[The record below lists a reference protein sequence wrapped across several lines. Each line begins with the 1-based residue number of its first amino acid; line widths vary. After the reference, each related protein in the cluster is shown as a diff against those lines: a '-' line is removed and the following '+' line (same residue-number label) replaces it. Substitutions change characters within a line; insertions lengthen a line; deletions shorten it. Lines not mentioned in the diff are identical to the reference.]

1 MKPVAVLR
9 ALQVTVRATKLRTPL
24 SLEILIAGFALVAL
38 LVVQWMLSAAI
49 QGTNYYG
56 VDGKM
61 AQATILTMFEFGSWF
76 EINNINPI
84 EGVGSQLLPMNV
96 WANPAYWPFALV
108 DKELATDLS
117 AMVALTIFATAAY
130 VMARCFDV
138 PILASLIAAQSSIVL
153 FAPAV
158 LILQL
163 PTVFC
168 LTPGN
173 AVVYAPHMV
182 ALGLLGRLEP
192 GSWRSFGLITAGIFG
207 LLFYS
212 LYCDP
217 LWTMVN
223 GISWSAAFAVVT
235 FGPLRM
241 KTVLV
246 RCAALGFSVALLV
259 ASGAAEYLY
268 TLSQYTARVQFP
280 EVLDRERGP
289 GLASALS
296 YSPNM
301 KYYYLACTLGW
312 LLALLALRGRS
323 RLFAAAGAVS
333 CVLYAAYS
341 VVFLLL
347 LNGTWVLPI
356 PMYVEQS
363 LFPLLVTTA
372 AAGYWGVLSAAA
384 SASAGIIPPVRQRA
398 RASARALIQRM
409 RFAAI
414 RHGMPRLA
422 YLILPVSRRWGGA
435 GVPATRNTSD
445 MQSEAIR
452 LHGQY
457 VARSLHVHAVTIALQ
472 LAAAAVIPAYIAN
485 FALSRAQTYAQMY
498 HERWPNEPALSR
510 FFADNIH
517 QSAGQPFRGSVLFWY
532 PDYPA
537 LLTMVDGWVRT
548 IPTANEYSQLVTP
561 QALYF
566 IHVLLKKDVRANLN
580 WFQPTTEDMA
590 EGLANLDEQKV
601 RDAANKARSV
611 GSMLTTEAYWTAL
624 RMFGV
629 RYFVGYSRFA
639 LAEDLGFPLTTL
651 RHARIADEP
660 AAWNIYEIPHP
671 NVGNYSPIEVM
682 TAGSGAEIMTIL
694 GEPKFDATQQAVLST
709 PIAVQ
714 LVPAREMRMSHTR
727 SGLHVSGRSDGTSL
741 VVLPQQFSN
750 CLRARDERV
759 RLMRANLMMTGLIFS
774 DELDTDIFF
783 DYGIFTPACRRAD
796 LADMKRLNLKID
808 LRMWHLSGD
817 QLFPDWKDA
826 TAKLRA
832 IVGAI
837 K

>member
-1 MKPVAVLR
+1 
-9 ALQVTVRATKLRTPL
+9 LQVTVRATKSRTPL

-38 LVVQWMLSAAI
+38 LAAQWMLSAAI
-49 QGTNYYG
+49 QGANYYG

-61 AQATILTMFEFGSWF
+61 AQATILAVFEFGSRF

-117 AMVALTIFATAAY
+117 AMVALAIFATAAY

-138 PILASLIAAQSSIVL
+138 PILASLIAAQSSIAL

-173 AVVYAPHMV
+173 AVVYAPHML
-182 ALGLLGRLEP
+182 ALGLLGRLDP

-207 LLFYS
+207 LLLYS

-223 GISWSAAFAVVT
+223 GISWSVAFAVVT

-241 KTVLV
+241 KTILV
-246 RCAALGFSVALLV
+246 RCAALGLSVALLV
-259 ASGAAEYLY
+259 ASGAAEYVY

-280 EVLDRERGP
+280 EVLDRVRGP

-301 KYYYLACTLGW
+301 KYYYLACALGW
-312 LLALLALRGRS
+312 LLGLLTLRGRP

-333 CVLYAAYS
+333 CAAYAVYSVLY
-341 VVFLLL
+341 LLL

-356 PMYVEQS
+356 PTYVEQC

-372 AAGYWGVLSAAA
+372 AAGYWGALSAAA
-384 SASAGIIPPVRQRA
+384 SASAGIITRAVSSAPSAQSVRQRA
-398 RASARALIQRM
+398 RASARALVQRM
-409 RFAAI
+409 RIAAI
-414 RHGMPRLA
+414 RHRVPRLA
-422 YLILPVSRRWGGA
+422 YLMLPVSRVLSSA
-435 GVPATRNTSD
+435 EVPVTRGSSD
-445 MQSEAIR
+445 VRSEPMR
-452 LHGQY
+452 LHGRY
-457 VARSLHVHAVTIALQ
+457 VASSFHARAVAIALQ
-472 LAAAAVIPAYIAN
+472 FVAAAVIPAGVVN
-485 FALSRAQTYAQMY
+485 FALNRSQTYAQMY
-498 HERWPNEPALSR
+498 HERWPNEPALRR
-510 FFADNIH
+510 FFTDNIR
-517 QSAGQPFRGSVLFWY
+517 QSAGQPFRGSVMFWQ

-537 LLTMVDGWVRT
+537 LLTMTDGWARA

-566 IHVLLKKDVRANLN
+566 IHVLLKQDVRANLN
-580 WFQPTTEDMA
+580 WFQPNGTYA
-590 EGLANLDEQKV
+590 E
-601 RDAANKARSV
+601 S
-611 GSMLTTEAYWTAL
+611 YWTAL
-624 RMFGV
+624 QMFGV

-639 LAEDLGFPLTTL
+639 RADDFGFSVTTL
-651 RHARIADEP
+651 PHARIAEEP
-660 AAWNIYEIPHP
+660 AAWNIYELPHP
-671 NVGNYSPIEVM
+671 NVGNYSPTEVV
-682 TAGSGAEIMTIL
+682 AVGSGAEIMTIL
-694 GEPKFDATQQAVLST
+694 GKPEFDATQQAVLST
-709 PIAVQ
+709 PIAER
-714 LVPAREMRMSHTR
+714 LVPAREMRMSRTG

-750 CLRARDERV
+750 CLRVRDERV
-759 RLMRANLMMTGLIFS
+759 RLVRANLMMTGLIFS
-774 DELDTDIFF
+774 GDLDTNIVF

-796 LADMKRLNLKID
+796 LADMKRLDLKID
-808 LRMWHLSGD
+808 LRMAHLSGD
-817 QLFPDWKDA
+817 RLFPDWKHA

-832 IVGAI
+832 IAGAI

>member
-1 MKPVAVLR
+1 MKS
-9 ALQVTVRATKLRTPL
+9 RTPL
-24 SLEILIAGFALVAL
+24 SVEILIAGFALAAL
-38 LVVQWMLSAAI
+38 LAAQWMLSAAI

-61 AQATILTMFEFGSWF
+61 AQATILTVFEFGSRF

-117 AMVALTIFATAAY
+117 AMVALAIFATAAY
-130 VMARCFDV
+130 VMARCLEV
-138 PILASLIAAQSSIVL
+138 PILASLVAAQSSIML

-158 LILQL
+158 LILHL

-192 GSWRSFGLITAGIFG
+192 GSWRSFGLITAGILG

-223 GISWSAAFAVVT
+223 GISWSVAFVVVT

-241 KTVLV
+241 KTILV
-246 RCAALGFSVALLV
+246 RCAVLGLSIALLV
-259 ASGAAEYLY
+259 ASGAAGYLY

-289 GLASALS
+289 GLASALF

-301 KYYYLACTLGW
+301 KYYYLACALGW
-312 LLALLALRGRS
+312 LLGLLALRGRS
-323 RLFAAAGAVS
+323 RLFVAAGAVS
-333 CVLYAAYS
+333 CAAYVVYGVLY
-341 VVFLLL
+341 LLL

-356 PMYVEQS
+356 PTYVEQC

-372 AAGYWGVLSAAA
+372 AAGYWGALSVTA
-384 SASAGIIPPVRQRA
+384 SVSAGTIQAVSQGG
-398 RASARALIQRM
+398 RASARALVQRM
-409 RFAAI
+409 RIAAI

-422 YLILPVSRRWGGA
+422 YLILPASRLLTGA
-435 GVPATRNTSD
+435 EVPVTRGTSD
-445 MQSEAIR
+445 IRSEVIDGGYVPRSSYARAI
-452 LHGQY
+452 
-457 VARSLHVHAVTIALQ
+457 AIALQ
-472 LAAAAVIPAYIAN
+472 FAAAAVIPAYVVN
-485 FALSRAQTYAQMY
+485 FALNGAQTYAQMY
-498 HERWPNEPALSR
+498 HERWPNEPALSE
-510 FFADNIH
+510 FFTDNIR
-517 QSAGQPFRGSVLFWY
+517 QPAGQPFRGSVLFWY

-537 LLTMVDGWVRT
+537 LLTMTAGWARA

-580 WFQPTTEDMA
+580 WFQPT
-590 EGLANLDEQKV
+590 G
-601 RDAANKARSV
+601 
-611 GSMLTTEAYWTAL
+611 GYTEAYWTAL

-639 LAEDLGFPLTTL
+639 LAEDLGFPVMTL
-651 RHARIADEP
+651 PHARIAEEP
-660 AAWNIYEIPHP
+660 AAWNIYELPHP
-671 NVGNYSPIEVM
+671 NVGNYSPTEVVM
-682 TAGSGAEIMTIL
+682 AGSGAEIMTIL
-694 GEPKFDATQQAVLST
+694 GKPTFDPTQQAVLST
-709 PIAVQ
+709 PIAER
-714 LVPAREMRMSHTR
+714 LVPAREMQMAHTR

-759 RLMRANLMMTGLIFS
+759 RLVRANLMMTGLIFS
-774 DELDTDIFF
+774 GELDTDIAF

-796 LADMKRLNLKID
+796 LADMKYLNLKID
-808 LRMWHLSGD
+808 LRMAHLTGD
-817 QLFPDWKDA
+817 RLFPDWKDA

-832 IVGAI
+832 IVAAI

>member
-1 MKPVAVLR
+1 MKS
-9 ALQVTVRATKLRTPL
+9 RTPL
-24 SLEILIAGFALVAL
+24 SLEILIASFALAAL
-38 LVVQWMLSAAI
+38 LAAQWMLSAAI

-61 AQATILTMFEFGSWF
+61 AQATILTVFEFGSPF

-84 EGVGSQLLPMNV
+84 EGVGSQLLPMNA

-117 AMVALTIFATAAY
+117 AMVALAIFATAAY
-130 VMARCFDV
+130 LMARCFDV
-138 PILASLIAAQSSIVL
+138 PIFASLVAAQSSIVL

-223 GISWSAAFAVVT
+223 GISWSVAFAVVT

-241 KTVLV
+241 KTILV
-246 RCAALGFSVALLV
+246 RCAALGSSVALLI

-289 GLASALS
+289 GLASALF

-301 KYYYLACTLGW
+301 KYYYLACALGW
-312 LLALLALRGRS
+312 LLGLLALRGRS

-333 CVLYAAYS
+333 CAAYVVYSVLY
-341 VVFLLL
+341 LLL
-347 LNGTWVLPI
+347 LKGTWVLPI
-356 PMYVEQS
+356 PTYVEQC

-372 AAGYWGVLSAAA
+372 VAGYWGALSVTA
-384 SASAGIIPPVRQRA
+384 SVSAKTIQAVRQNG
-398 RASARALIQRM
+398 RASARAFVQRM
-409 RFAAI
+409 WIAAI
-414 RHGMPRLA
+414 RSGMPRLA
-422 YLILPVSRRWGGA
+422 YFILPVSRLLSGA
-435 GVPATRNTSD
+435 EARVTWDTSD
-445 MQSEAIR
+445 VQSEVIR
-452 LHGQY
+452 LRDRY
-457 VARSLHVHAVTIALQ
+457 VAGSLHARTVAIALQ
-472 LAAAAVIPAYIAN
+472 FVAAAVIPAYVVN
-485 FALSRAQTYAQMY
+485 FALNGAQAYAKMY
-498 HERWPNEPALSR
+498 YIRWPNEPALTQ
-510 FFADNIH
+510 FFTDNVS
-517 QSAGQPFRGSVLFWY
+517 QSAGQPFRGSVMFGY

-537 LLTMVDGWVRT
+537 LLTMANGWVRA

-566 IHVLLKKDVRANLN
+566 IYAFLKKDVRANLN
-580 WFQPTTEDMA
+580 WFQPTT
-590 EGLANLDEQKV
+590 GTN
-601 RDAANKARSV
+601 
-611 GSMLTTEAYWTAL
+611 TETYWTAL

-629 RYFVGYSRFA
+629 RYFLGYSRFA
-639 LAEDLGFPLTTL
+639 LADDFGFPVMTL
-651 RHARIADEP
+651 PHARIAEEP
-660 AAWNIYEIPHP
+660 AVWTIYEIPNP
-671 NVGNYSPIEVM
+671 NLGNYSPTEVV

-694 GEPKFDATQQAVLST
+694 GKPTFDPMQQAVLST
-709 PIAVQ
+709 PIAER
-714 LVPAREMRMSHTR
+714 LVPAREMRMSRIR

-759 RLMRANLMMTGLIFS
+759 RLVRANLMMTGLIFS
-774 DELDTDIFF
+774 GELDTDIAF
-783 DYGIFTPACRRAD
+783 DYGIFTPACRQAD
-796 LADMKRLNLKID
+796 LADMKHLNLKID
-808 LRMWHLSGD
+808 LRMAHLTGD
-817 QLFPDWKDA
+817 RLFPDWKDA

-832 IVGAI
+832 IVAAI